1 MQTVLK
7 QVRPC
12 HCFRGVIALFQRGD
26 STVLEVEEGHR
37 LDSVGLAHVKDQQQ
51 T

>member
-12 HCFRGVIALFQRGD
+12 HCFRVVMSLFQSGD
-26 STVLEVEEGHR
+26 TTVLEVQEGHR
-37 LDSVGLAHVKDQQQ
+37 LSSVGLAHVKDQQQ